1 MNHLAKAWQFFKY
14 LHADKNKYR
23 KFNVILITAIII
35 SIIEYISNIQ
45 SAFYINTYLKI
56 ILLSF
61 CLVIFILD
69 FLYQIHKYRS
79 KNKHK
84 VESDRK
90 EKYLVNLPFKKIK
103 TPPFFL
109 IVDFLCLVSLVLSIA
124 RPRVFDSDISIFIDF
139 LGIFRIWKIG
149 RYFDEFGAIK
159 KGFEQK
165 KVEII
170 NSLVGIIL
178 LSFTISAAI
187 YYFEMKTFKSIWDAF
202 IWSIA
207 KYTEDYAQMT
217 NGRNITSA
225 AGKILATINGLLGI
239 ALFALPAG
247 LLASAFID
255 EIAEGKKNKEFD
267 KNYRIIM
274 KYLNKKID
282 LKYIEKK
289 QSKFKYIPK
298 IRFVTF
304 PVLQGKLLLS
314 ETEIFQAIRKN
325 IEKYRSK
332 ERENTDKYRDDEVSL
347 KMTHVKS
354 DPDNNYYDLNIIVAY
369 TSNTNYG
376 YVSHTDQITKNKI
389 ILISPSGDV
398 ERFIDH
404 FTFSIYKTLDDITY
418 VSRNKR
424 ITTIDETIE
433 TTIGANKS
441 KYYSIF
447 SQNNLSLQ
455 PIKTNPPN
463 ALKFFIEDI
472 NDRIGEATRI
482 AIIISSASAENTD
495 FVYEFGDS
503 FYNDKSDIIAS
514 DKIKRYE
521 DLRSRINDSIFQS
534 KFNKHDTN
542 SNFSVSE
549 IKNKYRTNSDSLM
562 NNIQH
567 NHQDLDILYIG
578 INIKVLAAKNKVYFN
593 AMMTICDLIQGLK

>member
-1 MNHLAKAWQFFKY
+1 MNQLAKESKYLKY
-14 LHADKNKYR
+14 LHSNKNRNRY
-23 KFNVILITAIII
+23 FNVIIIAAIII
-35 SIIEYISNIQ
+35 SVIEYISNIQ
-45 SAFYINTYLKI
+45 SDFCVSTYPKN

-69 FLYQIHKYRS
+69 FIYQTDNYRS
-79 KNKHK
+79 KNKPIVDSEK
-84 VESDRK
+84 KD
-90 EKYLVNLPFKKIK
+90 KYLVNLAFKKIK
-103 TPPFFL
+103 IPPFFL
-109 IVDFLCLVSLVLSIA
+109 IVDFLCIVSVVLSIA
-124 RPRVFDSDISIFIDF
+124 RDRVFDSNTSILIDF

-165 KVEII
+165 KVEIV
-170 NSLVGIIL
+170 NSLVGIII

-202 IWSIA
+202 IWSVA

-255 EIAEGKKNKEFD
+255 EIAEGKKNKEYD

-325 IEKYRSK
+325 IEKYGSK
-332 ERENTDKYRDDEVSL
+332 ERENNDKFSDDEVSL

-354 DPDNNYYDLNIIVAY
+354 DPENNYYDLNIIVAY

-376 YVSHTDQITKNKI
+376 YVSDINESIKNKI
-389 ILISPSGDV
+389 ILVSPSGDI

-404 FTFSIYKTLDDITY
+404 FAFTIYKTVDDISY

-424 ITTIDETIE
+424 ISTIDETIE

-447 SQNNLSLQ
+447 SKKNSSSPL
-455 PIKTNPPN
+455 IKTNPPN

-472 NDRIGEATRI
+472 NDRIGEATSI

-495 FVYEFGDS
+495 FVYEFGNS
-503 FYNDKSDIIAS
+503 FYNDKSEIIAS
-514 DKIKRYE
+514 DRIKRYE
-521 DLRSRINDSIFQS
+521 ELKSKIHDSIFHS
-534 KFNKHDTN
+534 KFNKNDAD
-542 SNFSVSE
+542 SVFSVSE

-567 NHQDLDILYIG
+567 NYQDLDILYIG
-578 INIKVLAAKNKVYFN
+578 INIKVLAAKNRVYFN
-593 AMMTICDLIQGLK
+593 ATMTMCDMIQGLK

>member
-1 MNHLAKAWQFFKY
+1 MNHLAKAWRFFKY

-23 KFNVILITAIII
+23 KFNFILITAIII

-45 SAFYINTYLKI
+45 SAVYINTYLKNT
-56 ILLSF
+56 LLSF
-61 CLVIFILD
+61 CLIIFILD
-69 FLYQIHKYRS
+69 FLYQIDNYRS

-90 EKYLVNLPFKKIK
+90 EKYLVNLPFKKINI
-103 TPPFFL
+103 PPFFL
-109 IVDFLCLVSLVLSIA
+109 IVDFLCIVSLVLSIA

-170 NSLVGIIL
+170 NSLVGIII

-289 QSKFKYIPK
+289 HSKYIPK

-325 IEKYRSK
+325 I
-332 ERENTDKYRDDEVSL
+332 TCQV
-347 KMTHVKS
+347 
-354 DPDNNYYDLNIIVAY
+354 
-369 TSNTNYG
+369 
-376 YVSHTDQITKNKI
+376 
-389 ILISPSGDV
+389 
-398 ERFIDH
+398 
-404 FTFSIYKTLDDITY
+404 
-418 VSRNKR
+418 
-424 ITTIDETIE
+424 
-433 TTIGANKS
+433 
-441 KYYSIF
+441 
-447 SQNNLSLQ
+447 
-455 PIKTNPPN
+455 
-463 ALKFFIEDI
+463 
-472 NDRIGEATRI
+472 
-482 AIIISSASAENTD
+482 
-495 FVYEFGDS
+495 
-503 FYNDKSDIIAS
+503 
-514 DKIKRYE
+514 
-521 DLRSRINDSIFQS
+521 
-534 KFNKHDTN
+534 
-542 SNFSVSE
+542 
-549 IKNKYRTNSDSLM
+549 
-562 NNIQH
+562 
-567 NHQDLDILYIG
+567 
-578 INIKVLAAKNKVYFN
+578 
-593 AMMTICDLIQGLK
+593 